1 LGIIPKAK
9 RRDNL
14 SGENDMEQK
23 AIVMGASSGMGKELA
38 KILSANNYVVG
49 LAARR
54 LNLLEELQKE
64 LHGKSYTKQID
75 LAQFADAEKKF
86 REMISEMGGVD
97 LVIISSGYGDFN
109 PQLKWDI
116 EKETID
122 VNVAGFTL
130 IAGIAFQYFL
140 EKGTGHLVGISSVAA
155 LRGNR
160 SDPAYS
166 ASKAYASNY
175 LQGLRQRAVRSGKP
189 ICITD
194 IKPGFVKTAM
204 SKGGNLFWVATVE
217 DASQQIFAAIKCKKN
232 LAYITKRW
240 RLIAWFMKVAPDW
253 LYNKM

>member
-1 LGIIPKAK
+1 
-9 RRDNL
+9 
-14 SGENDMEQK
+14 MEQLK
-23 AIVMGASSGMGKELA
+23 AIIIGASSGIGKELA
-38 KILSANNYVVG
+38 RILSVNNYIVG

-54 LNLLEELQKE
+54 INLLEELQKE
-64 LHGKSYTKQID
+64 LPGKSYIRQID
-75 LAQFADAEKKF
+75 LAQFTDAGQKF
-86 REMISEMGGVD
+86 RDLIAAMGGVD

-130 IAGIAFQYFL
+130 IASIAFQYFM
-140 EKGTGHLVGISSVAA
+140 EKGSGHLVGISSVAA

-166 ASKAYASNY
+166 ASKAYVSNY
-175 LQGLRQRAVRSGKP
+175 LEGLRQRAVRSRKP

-204 SKGGNLFWVATVE
+204 SKGNNLFWISTAE
-217 DASQQIFAAIKCKKN
+217 KAAGQIYGAICCKKN
-232 LAYITKRW
+232 HAYITKRW
-240 RLIAWFMKVAPDW
+240 RLIAWVMKIAPDW
-253 LYNKM
+253 LYNRI

>member
-1 LGIIPKAK
+1 MNQK
-9 RRDNL
+9 
-14 SGENDMEQK
+14 K
-23 AIVMGASSGMGKELA
+23 AIIMGASSGMGKELA
-38 KILSANNYVVG
+38 KILSTNDYIVG

-54 LNLLEELQKE
+54 INLLEELQKA
-64 LHGKSYTKQID
+64 LPGKSYTKQID
-75 LAQFADAEKKF
+75 LTQFTDAEKNF
-86 REMISEMGGVD
+86 RDLIAEMGGVD

-109 PQLKWDI
+109 PKLKWDI

-130 IAGIAFQYFL
+130 IASIAFQYFL
-140 EKGTGHLVGISSVAA
+140 EKGTGHLTGISSVSA

-175 LQGLRQRAVRSGKP
+175 LEGLRQRAVRSRKP

-194 IKPGFVKTAM
+194 IKPGFVRTAM
-204 SKGGNLFWVATVE
+204 SKGGNLFWVSTARE
-217 DASQQIFAAIKCKKN
+217 AAEQIFNAIKCKKN

-240 RLIAWFMKVAPDW
+240 RLIAWIMKVAPDW

>member
-1 LGIIPKAK
+1 
-9 RRDNL
+9 
-14 SGENDMEQK
+14 MEQLK

-38 KILSANNYVVG
+38 RILSTNNYIVG

-64 LHGKSYTKQID
+64 LPGKSYIKQID
-75 LAQFADAEKKF
+75 ISNFADAEKEF
-86 REMISEMGGVD
+86 RELIADMEGVD
-97 LVIISSGYGDFN
+97 LVIISSGYGDIN

-130 IAGIAFQYFL
+130 IAGIAFQYFM
-140 EKGTGHLVGISSVAA
+140 EKGKGHLAAISSVAA

-166 ASKAYASNY
+166 ASKAYVSNY
-175 LQGLRQRAVRSGKP
+175 LEGLRQRALHSRKP
-189 ICITD
+189 ITITD
-194 IKPGFVKTAM
+194 LKPGFVKTPM
-204 SKGGNLFWVATVE
+204 SKGGKLFWLATAE
-217 DASQQIFAAIKCKKN
+217 EAAEQIFDAIRGKKK

-240 RLIAWFMKVAPDW
+240 RLIAWILKVAPDW